1 MEWVTPNSVIFDD
14 IKGFSGFSA
23 FVRSLGCPKWKKN
36 GHLALMKNI
45 SLVLSWLCFFTNVL
59 LLSCVEKKKTLNTQ
73 LLLWSWFTT
82 MEIKQSMQE
91 CCGMACQCF
100 EVRGSQSYL
109 DTVWLEHCANVWF
122 PKFLLV
128 LLHPKKEMTVTMHPH
143 TFVLRVHYKYIIMK
157 RSWILKMQ
165 IIILRS
171 YHQMIFMSK
180 EVKDRISYL

>member
-1 MEWVTPNSVIFDD
+1 MSYTKLCNFWWH
-14 IKGFSGFSA
+14 KGFLWFFSVCEK
-23 FVRSLGCPKWKKN
+23 FRVSQVKKKWPLSSHEEHFISSL
-36 GHLALMKNI
+36 LTL
-45 SLVLSWLCFFTNVL
+45 FFTNVL
-59 LLSCVEKKKTLNTQ
+59 LLSCVEKKKTLNIHTQ

-143 TFVLRVHYKYIIMK
+143 TFVLRVHYTYIIMR